1 MVLGGTGGFGLG
13 RPGLRGPE
21 KSEKIHLTGLEE
33 TRFTQRSLSAHTRSR
48 IAAKLLDA
56 CSVVSSAPEKP
67 SQTRTLRP
75 LNQRLL
81 EEKDPPSENA

>member
-13 RPGLRGPE
+13 RLGLRGPE
-21 KSEKIHLTGLEE
+21 KSEKIHLAGLEE

-56 CSVVSSAPEKP
+56 YVVFEDGTSVLSVGS
-67 SQTRTLRP
+67 
-75 LNQRLL
+75 
-81 EEKDPPSENA
+81 